1 MFGAIARRLFG
12 TANDR
17 VIKGMQPLVAAINA
31 AEPEIEKLS
40 D

>member
-17 VIKGMQPLVAAINA
+17 LLKTFKKQVEAI
-31 AEPEIEKLS
+31 LS
-40 D
+40 LIHI

>member
-17 VIKGMQPLVAAINA
+17 IVKGLKKTSRRSTPLS
-31 AEPEIEKLS
+31 PP
-40 D
+40 